1 MPSISLCMIV
11 KNEERNLPRCLDS
24 VQDLVDEIVIVDTG
38 SSDATRAAALRYT
51 HRVYDFTWRDDFA
64 AARNFAFDQGTMDY
78 LMWLDAD
85 DVLEEADRERF
96 RREKAGLDPAV
107 DVVMMPY
114 HTAFDGTGAP
124 AFTCERERLVRR
136 EAGLRWEGEVHEVI
150 APTGRV
156 AHWTAAVSHRKTG
169 PGDPDRNL
177 RIYEGLLAAG
187 KALSPRARFY
197 YARELSAHGRE
208 EEAAAQLELF
218 LSDGRGWVENA
229 LQACLDLAGC
239 YERLGREEDA
249 FSALVRGL
257 WYGPPR
263 PEACCELGRFF
274 FRREDWLSAAYWYG
288 RALDAPDWGEPGGF
302 KQPGCRDYIP
312 LLQLCVCHYHL
323 GDRALAAEYNERA
336 GAVQP
341 DSAAVAFNRGF
352 FARV

>member
-187 KALSPRARFY
+187 RSRPGRGFTMRGNCPPTAGRRKPPPNWSCFY
-197 YARELSAHGRE
+197 RM
-208 EEAAAQLELF
+208 AAAGWKTRFRHAWIWRAAMSGWGGRKTPFPPWSGACGTGRPGRKHAVNWDVFSSEGRTG
-218 LSDGRGWVENA
+218 SAPPTGTDGRWTPRTGGSPAA
-229 LQACLDLAGC
+229 LNSPAAGTISRCCSCACATTTWGI
-239 YERLGREEDA
+239 GRWRRNTM
-249 FSALVRGL
+249 SGRGRSSPTV
-257 WYGPPR
+257 PP
-263 PEACCELGRFF
+263 
-274 FRREDWLSAAYWYG
+274 
-288 RALDAPDWGEPGGF
+288 
-302 KQPGCRDYIP
+302 
-312 LLQLCVCHYHL
+312 
-323 GDRALAAEYNERA
+323 
-336 GAVQP
+336 
-341 DSAAVAFNRGF
+341 
-352 FARV
+352 